1 MKLIDIEQNKIYTDG
16 SLLFGKVSD
25 TIRQATDLKNL
36 ENLKAGGYC
45 WGVVSSINK
54 LKSEVF
60 EYIPVDCICND
71 KTITLS
77 KEDMKITITK
87 KQFEEIY
94 DKCVAP
100 F

>member
-1 MKLIDIEQNKIYTDG
+1 MKLIDIEENKVYTDG
-16 SLLFGKVSD
+16 KWVFERIEAV
-25 TIRQATDLKNL
+25 IRKAGTLEDLKKIK
-36 ENLKAGGYC
+36 EGIYY

-54 LKSEVF
+54 LNSDVF
-60 EYIPVDCICND
+60 EYMPIDCICND

-77 KEDMKITITK
+77 KEDIQITMTK

-94 DKCVAP
+94 DKCIAP

>member
-1 MKLIDIEQNKIYTDG
+1 MKLIDIEENKIYTDG
-16 SLLFGKVSD
+16 SLLFLKVSD
-25 TIRQATDLKNL
+25 TIRQAIDLKDL
-36 ENLKAGGYC
+36 ENLKAGVYC

-77 KEDMKITITK
+77 KEDMKITMTK

-94 DKCVAP
+94 DKCIAP